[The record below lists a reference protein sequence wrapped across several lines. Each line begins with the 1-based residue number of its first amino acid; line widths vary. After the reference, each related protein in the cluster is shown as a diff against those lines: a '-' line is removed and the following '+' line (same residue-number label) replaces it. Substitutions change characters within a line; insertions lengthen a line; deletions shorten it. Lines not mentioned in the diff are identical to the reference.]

1 MTLATNMAYMVKES
15 FTMAQECVAKYSES
29 IDRKII
35 ETENLAD
42 EYEDALGAYLV
53 KLSAKSLNESDS
65 QKVSILLHAIS
76 DFEKMTDYTA
86 DLVFTARE
94 KRDKDV
100 HFSDKARQ

>member
-1 MTLATNMAYMVKES
+1 MNMRTHS
-15 FTMAQECVAKYSES
+15 
-29 IDRKII
+29 
-35 ETENLAD
+35 
-42 EYEDALGAYLV
+42 AYLV

-94 KRDKDV
+94 NVIKT
-100 HFSDKARQ
+100 FISPTRQDRKSL